1 MLNTLGSH
9 PQLALLVVVLVAFAE
24 SVAIIGTF
32 VPAAIVMF
40 TAGALVGN
48 GSLDLWQTLAFAA
61 FGAILGDAVSYEL
74 GRRQEARIRAWPM
87 FRRHDRAV
95 QRGEAFLRR
104 HGGKSVILARFTGAV
119 RAFVPLL
126 AGFTRM
132 SPWRFYAFN
141 VASALLW
148 APAHILPGVLF
159 GSSLQL
165 AEAVSGRLAVIAL
178 ALVATIWGVAWLL
191 SVTVRVG
198 GPRLRLLRDAVVLR
212 ARSSQSGAARAL
224 LGLLDPQRSDSAAL
238 LFGTVLL
245 LASGWLFF
253 GVLEDIVFGDPLV
266 QLDHAVFRL
275 LQDLRIDAVDRWMV
289 AVTGM
294 GSAGVLLP
302 LILVVLLWLLWRR
315 CWRTA
320 GYWVV
325 TVTVAELLVQLL
337 KFTLGRQRPLDL
349 YSGVERFSFPSGHV
363 TVSTVVLSFLAF
375 LLSRGQPRSMRT
387 AIAVVC
393 GVYLALVAC
402 SRLYLGAHWFSDVV
416 GGMSLGL
423 AWVAFSALV
432 YTLRPVREDVAPRG
446 LLLAAVAALAI
457 SGVAWNQWRGTAD
470 LGRYSTQLPRAV
482 MSASDWLDHG
492 WERLPAQRLGLA
504 GEMKEQFQLQ
514 WACAPAQLGRELEAM
529 GWRQA
534 PEWTWVRVLGSIVPR
549 PSVGDLPLLPR
560 FNGGVRSRLMFV
572 SAPGPGADA
581 REVIRLWQSD
591 FDIGTAAAG
600 RWPIWYGAI
609 YREVRR
615 GDGTISQNLLRQ
627 TALAPAEFTALL
639 PRDNLSVVRSRG
651 EAGGPTVL
659 LRCPGQPG

>member
-1 MLNTLGSH
+1 MNTLGAH
-9 PQLALLVVVLVAFAE
+9 PQLALLVVALVAFAE

-32 VPAAIVMF
+32 VPAVIVMF

-48 GSLDLWQTLAFAA
+48 GSLDLWQTLACAA
-61 FGAILGDAVSYEL
+61 FGAILGDALSYEL

-87 FRRHDRAV
+87 FRRHAKAV
-95 QRGEAFLRR
+95 ARGETFLRR
-104 HGGKSVILARFTGAV
+104 HGGKSVMLARFTGPV
-119 RAFVPLL
+119 RAFVPML
-126 AGFTRM
+126 AGFARM
-132 SPWRFYAFN
+132 SPWRFYSFN

-165 AEAVSGRLAVIAL
+165 AEAVSGRLAVML
-178 ALVATIWGVAWLL
+178 LLLVATVWAVAWLL
-191 SVTVRVG
+191 SVTVRVS

-212 ARSSQSGAARAL
+212 ARSSQSGAARAML
-224 LGLLDPQRSDSAAL
+224 ALLDPQRSDSAAL

-253 GVLEDIVFGDPLV
+253 GVLEDIVSGDPLV

-275 LQDLRIDAVDRWMV
+275 LQDLRIEAVDRWMV
-289 AVTGM
+289 AITGM
-294 GSAGVLLP
+294 GSVGVLLP
-302 LILVVLLWLLWRR
+302 LIVVVLLWLLWRR

-320 GYWVV
+320 GYWVA
-325 TVTVAELLVQLL
+325 TVAVAELLVQLL
-337 KFTLGRQRPLDL
+337 KSTLGRQRPLDL

-375 LLSRGQPRSMRT
+375 LLSRGQPRGMRT
-387 AIAVVC
+387 AIAVVG
-393 GVYLALVAC
+393 GVYLALVAI

-423 AWVAFSALV
+423 AWVSFSALV

-446 LLLAAVAALAI
+446 LLLAAVAALAV

-470 LGRYSTQLPRAV
+470 LGRYSSRVPRAV
-482 MSASDWLDHG
+482 MSARDWLDRG
-492 WERLPAQRLGLA
+492 WERLPAQRLELA
-504 GEMKEQFQLQ
+504 GDMKDRFQLQ

-529 GWRQA
+529 GWQQA
-534 PEWTWVRVLGSIVPR
+534 PDWTWARVLGAILPR
-549 PSVGDLPLLPR
+549 PSVHDLPVLPR
-560 FNGGVRSRLMFV
+560 FNGGVRSRLVFV
-572 SAPGPGADA
+572 RAAGAGADA

-591 FDIGTAAAG
+591 FDIGAAAAG
-600 RWPIWYGAI
+600 HWPIWYGAV

-615 GDGTISQNLLRQ
+615 GDGRVTENLLRQ
-627 TALAPAEFTALL
+627 TALAPAEFMALL
-639 PRDNLSVVRSRG
+639 PGDDPSVVRSRG
-651 EAGGPTVL
+651 EPGGPTVL
-659 LRCPGQPG
+659 LRCAGQPG

>member
-9 PQLALLVVVLVAFAE
+9 PQLALLVVALVAFAE

-48 GSLDLWQTLAFAA
+48 GSLDLWQTLACAA

-87 FRRHDRAV
+87 FRRHDKAV
-95 QRGEAFLRR
+95 ARGETFLRR

-126 AGFTRM
+126 AGFARM
-132 SPWRFYAFN
+132 SPWRFYSFN

-165 AEAVSGRLAVIAL
+165 AEAVSGRLAVMVL
-178 ALVATIWGVAWLL
+178 VLVAIVWGMAWLL
-191 SVTVRVG
+191 STAVRVG

-212 ARSSQSGAARAL
+212 ARNSQSGAARAML
-224 LGLLDPQRSDSAAL
+224 ALLDPHRSDSAAL

-245 LASGWLFF
+245 LACGWLFF
-253 GVLEDIVFGDPLV
+253 GVLEDVVSGDPLV

-275 LQDLRIDAVDRWMV
+275 LQDLRVDALDCWMV

-294 GSAGVLLP
+294 GSVGVLLP
-302 LILVVLLWLLWRR
+302 LIVVVLLWLLWRR

-325 TVTVAELLVQLL
+325 TVAVGELLVQLL

-349 YSGVERFSFPSGHV
+349 YTGVERLSFPSGHV

-375 LLSRGQPRSMRT
+375 LLSRGQPRGMRT
-387 AIAVVC
+387 AIAVVG
-393 GVYLALVAC
+393 GVYLALVAF

-416 GGMSLGL
+416 AGMSLGL

-432 YTLRPVREDVAPRG
+432 YTLRPVREDFAPRG
-446 LLLAAVAALAI
+446 MLFAAVAALAV
-457 SGVAWNQWRGTAD
+457 SGVARNHSSSTAD
-470 LGRYSTQLPRAV
+470 PGRYSSPAPRAV
-482 MSASDWLDHG
+482 MSARDWLDPG
-492 WERLPAQRLGLA
+492 WERLPARRLELV
-504 GEMKEQFQLQ
+504 GETEEPFQLQ

-529 GWRQA
+529 GWQQA
-534 PEWTWVRVLGSIVPR
+534 PDLTWARVLRAILPR
-549 PSVGDLPLLPR
+549 PSVSDFPVLPR

-572 SAPGPGADA
+572 RAAGPGADA

-591 FDIGTAAAG
+591 FDIETVAAG
-600 RWPIWYGAI
+600 RWPIWYGAV

-615 GDGTISQNLLRQ
+615 GDGRITENLLRQ
-627 TALAPAEFTALL
+627 TALNPAEFMALL
-639 PRDNLSVVRSRG
+639 PPDDPRVVQSRA
-651 EAGGPTVL
+651 EAAGPTVL
-659 LRCPGQPG
+659 LRCPDQPG